1 MYFSLVYYWPYMDG
15 GGDQLGYRMSYGVY
29 RGCVGAALPEVIA
42 HWKDRRRERRD
53 AREVGDVYASLRS
66 L

>member
-1 MYFSLVYYWPYMDG
+1 MWVGG
-15 GGDQLGYRMSYGVY
+15 GGDQLGYRISYGVY

-53 AREVGDVYASLRS
+53 AREVGDVYASFRS